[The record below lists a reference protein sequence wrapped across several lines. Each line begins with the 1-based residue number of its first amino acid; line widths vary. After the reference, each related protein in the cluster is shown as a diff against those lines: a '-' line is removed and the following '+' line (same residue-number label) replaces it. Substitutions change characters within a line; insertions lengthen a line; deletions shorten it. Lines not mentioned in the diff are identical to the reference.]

1 MRQKTAVKHGDI
13 TTDGTKYIRISSYNE
28 RSSPLLITMS
38 SLESVPLA
46 RSIMRGIAT
55 STIGNS

>member
-1 MRQKTAVKHGDI
+1 M
-13 TTDGTKYIRISSYNE
+13 ISAYNE

-38 SLESVPLA
+38 LLESVPLA

-55 STIGNS
+55 NTIGIAEKNRKLNHKFLYDR